1 MNDISSQVITSALLK
16 KGPIKLFIKI
26 SHKMP
31 YEIFNYILQFLPNKC
46 VPFKK
51 ELIYFSYHWKSYKN
65 LCNIN
70 MTIEDTIHLHYYDWC
85 NSNVYMSSE
94 YLMKIN
100 MENYKTQIPRGNP
113 HGSNIVFNKA
123 LALFAYKRF
132 NKNIEMDEWYTDSY
146 KKLARKTNMYDY
158 LRICARYEKKGL
170 LCYE

>member
-26 SHKMP
+26 SHKIP

-70 MTIEDTIHLHYYDWC
+70 MVIPTFHTQYYDWC
-85 NSNVYMSSE
+85 NPSVYMSSE

-100 MENYKTQIPRGNP
+100 IENYKKQIQRGDPN
-113 HGSNIVFNKA
+113 GTKIVFNKA
-123 LALFAYKRF
+123 LALFAYKRH
-132 NKNIEMDEWYTDSY
+132 NKNLGIDDFYTWAY
-146 KKLARKTNMYDY
+146 KKLARKTNMFNY
-158 LRICARYEKKGL
+158 LRICDRYEKKGL